1 MVEKIKPEEY
11 EGMPERCPEC
21 GLKWF
26 PHEKPRHTKECTQGK
41 MQKEEGWPVEI
52 IGENEEAGMEF
63 PGGIEIEKEIEG
75 IHDYEK
81 FAEGFEKQE
90 AFEEIKEP
98 KKEKRAIKIT
108 AKEPKENLFE
118 ITDKDVESLL
128 EKITLKPELEKKKS
142 EEAEKSIDIIFK
154 MIQDEISYF
163 KPGEIGDRQKK
174 YLKSQIKNI
183 LMEFMLK
190 KLKGLK
196 NLERIQLSEELSRDA
211 VQEIYFITT
220 LGLKERISSKYG
232 YPSDIMKVFQD
243 AADEAYENTRELF
256 IKLKTDS
263 PR

>member
-11 EGMPERCPEC
+11 EGMPERCSEC
-21 GLKWF
+21 GLKWS

-52 IGENEEAGMEF
+52 IGEDEEAGMEF
-63 PGGIEIEKEIEG
+63 PGEIKIGKEIEG

-81 FAEGFEKQE
+81 FAEGFEKRE

-108 AKEPKENLFE
+108 VKEPKE
-118 ITDKDVESLL
+118 
-128 EKITLKPELEKKKS
+128 KITPQPELEKKKS

-183 LMEFMLK
+183 LTEFMLK

-196 NLERIQLSEELSRDA
+196 NLERIQLSEELSRGA
-211 VQEIYFITT
+211 VQKIYFITM
-220 LGLKERISSKYG
+220 LELKERISLKYG
-232 YPSDIMKVFQD
+232 DSSDVMEVFQN
-243 AADEAYENTRELF
+243 AADEAREHTQELF
-256 IKLKTDS
+256 IKLKTDF